1 MDNMKFRDAHAHMA
15 ELQRTADD
23 IRLAR
28 AVRRAEAEAADG
40 PAPPGPAV
48 EPGEGDAAAIAGS
61 RARRTCAQTRP
72 A

>member
-1 MDNMKFRDAHAHMA
+1 MDNMKLRDARAHMA
-15 ELQRTADD
+15 ELQRNADE

-48 EPGEGDAAAIAGS
+48 SQAKPAKPERRVACPEDL
-61 RARRTCAQTRP
+61 ARTPTA
-72 A
+72 

>member
-28 AVRRAEAEAADG
+28 AVRRAGAEAAG
-40 PAPPGPAV
+40 GSPPPGPAV
-48 EPGEGDAAAIAGS
+48 SQAKAPKAE
-61 RARRTCAQTRP
+61 RRVACPDDLAQTRP

>member
-15 ELQRTADD
+15 ELQRNADD

-40 PAPPGPAV
+40 SPPLGRAV
-48 EPGEGDAAAIAGS
+48 SQAKATKPDRRAACADDL
-61 RARRTCAQTRP
+61 AQTRP

>member
-23 IRLAR
+23 IRVAR
-28 AVRRAEAEAADG
+28 AVRRAEAAAADG
-40 PAPPGPAV
+40 SGPPGPT
-48 EPGEGDAAAIAGS
+48 AAES
-61 RARRTCAQTRP
+61 RAAKADRRVACPEDLPQTRP

>member
-1 MDNMKFRDAHAHMA
+1 MDDMKIRDALAHMA
-15 ELQRTADD
+15 ELQRNADD

-28 AVRRAEAEAADG
+28 TVRRAQAEAADG

-48 EPGEGDAAAIAGS
+48 SQAKATKPD
-61 RARRTCAQTRP
+61 RRVACPEDLAQTRP

>member
-1 MDNMKFRDAHAHMA
+1 MDNMKIRDAHAHMA

-40 PAPPGPAV
+40 SPPPGPTVSHAKATTA
-48 EPGEGDAAAIAGS
+48 D
-61 RARRTCAQTRP
+61 RRVACPDDLAQTRP

>member
-15 ELQRTADD
+15 ELQRNADD
-23 IRLAR
+23 IRLSR

-40 PAPPGPAV
+40 SPPPGPAV
-48 EPGEGDAAAIAGS
+48 SQSKAAKPE
-61 RARRTCAQTRP
+61 RRVACPDDLAQTRP